1 MEAPKAPV
9 WSEVADQPVVEW
21 PAALLPPMT
30 NPEHASLQPAERVLP
45 TETETTI
52 SALAEP
58 YRDPRKPPPAFWAK
72 ADDKPI
78 AKPEP
83 VGHVAESEQPP
94 VKPAERILPM
104 IEHPLPIKVKS
115 AAEDVTAVATPVR
128 PRRAK
133 PVQTAEPAA
142 DPPLMVL
149 PSEIDAAAV
158 AATFVL
164 RQSEE
169 RLTRDDFKRGER
181 WKARL
186 PAAVHRAKRR

>member
-21 PAALLPPMT
+21 PATLLPPMT

-94 VKPAERILPM
+94 AKPAERILLM
-104 IEHPLPIKVKS
+104 IEH
-115 AAEDVTAVATPVR
+115 
-128 PRRAK
+128 
-133 PVQTAEPAA
+133 AEPW
-142 DPPLMVL
+142 LLV
-149 PSEIDAAAV
+149 DAV
-158 AATFVL
+158 V
-164 RQSEE
+164 
-169 RLTRDDFKRGER
+169 
-181 WKARL
+181 
-186 PAAVHRAKRR
+186 